1 MNKKIQPRGLRN
13 NNPGNIRLSKTQYK
27 GEVPSTDKSFKQFSA
42 MEYGYRAMFC
52 LLRYYQ
58 MTYHDD
64 TIRKIVNRYAPPV
77 ENNTNAYVQ
86 HVCNL
91 SGLQADERIT
101 AANERDM
108 KAIVSAMSYHENGVP
123 ADIAH
128 VHQGWEL
135 YKQDKL

>member
-1 MNKKIQPRGLRN
+1 MNKKTQPRGLRN

-27 GEVPSTDKSFKQFSA
+27 GEIPSTDKSFKQFSDIR
-42 MEYGYRAMFC
+42 YGYRAIFC

-64 TIRKIVNRYAPPV
+64 TIRKIINRYAPAI
-77 ENNTNAYVQ
+77 ENNTQAYIQ

-108 KAIVSAMSYHENGVP
+108 
-123 ADIAH
+123 IAKIGRASCRER
-128 VHQGWEL
+128 VCQ
-135 YKQDKL
+135 YV